1 MKESEN
7 VDFEKCFNPETLKY
21 SMLFT
26 SLFVLYFE
34 ALKQKVIEEVS
45 SFYSDTFEIKE
56 GNVSPRKT
64 DKYKEC
70 VLNLRKDRSK
80 ENDFEACL
88 YWLVKENAIS
98 EEECDLALSARN
110 LRNQYLHE
118 LASVLLRGIAE
129 EEVKL
134 FRELILIYSK
144 IDNWVWVNVELA
156 IMEPD
161 EIPEG
166 IDTSKVQ
173 SVKVE
178 FLNIFANIAIN
189 GDDSYYEELKRVL
202 MRGNEN
208 SKMHEA

>member
-1 MKESEN
+1 MRESEN
-7 VDFEKCFNPETLKY
+7 INFEKCFNPETLKY

-45 SFYSDTFEIKE
+45 SFYSGTFEIKE
-56 GNVSPRKT
+56 GKVFSRKT
-64 DKYKEC
+64 DRYKEC
-70 VLNLRKDRSK
+70 VLSLRKDPSK
-80 ENDFEACL
+80 EGDFEAGL
-88 YWLVKENAIS
+88 YWLMKEKAIL
-98 EEECDLALSARN
+98 EKECDLALSARN
-110 LRNQYLHE
+110 LRNQYVHE
-118 LASVLLRGIAE
+118 LPSVLLRGIAE

-134 FRELILIYSK
+134 FQNLIRIYSK
-144 IDNWVWVNVELA
+144 IDNWFWVNIEFA
-156 IMEPD
+156 IMEAD

-166 IDTSKVQ
+166 IDTSKIQ
-173 SVKVE
+173 SVQTE
-178 FLNIFANIAIN
+178 FLNILANIAIN